1 MSKIFVQQ
9 GNAAVSVSDEMER
22 LVKQL
27 LDANPIIKRAIEDE
41 IEQVYQ
47 DAYRQWP
54 VRVIPPK
61 SADRRKEQTIY
72 AIQQSGKT
80 RQDALAIVEEM
91 TFKPEEGRISPKSQD
106 SKNKLE
112 RGIMVTS
119 DELIGFVR
127 NTAPYAW
134 AITTGTYTLNNLAY
148 GTRTSNEL
156 LWAPVRKAGNKL
168 ANVLADDLLRRA
180 SK

>member
-1 MSKIFVQQ
+1 MSKIFVRQ

-22 LVKQL
+22 LVNKL
-27 LDANPIIKRAIEDE
+27 LDANPIIKKAIENE

-47 DAYRQWP
+47 NAYKQWP

-61 SADRRKEQTIY
+61 SADRRREQTIY

-80 RQDALAIVEEM
+80 QQDALAIVDQM
-91 TFKPEEGRISPKSQD
+91 TFAPLEGKISPKSQD

-119 DELIGFVR
+119 DDLIGFIR

-134 AITTGTYTLNNLAY
+134 AIKTGTYTLNNLAY
-148 GTRTSNEL
+148 GSHTSTVL
-156 LWAPVRKAGNKL
+156 LWSPIQKAANKL
-168 ANVLADDLLRRA
+168 IDVLADDLLQEA
-180 SK
+180 KK

>member
-22 LVKQL
+22 LVNQL

-80 RQDALAIVEEM
+80 RQSRQGHTLSI
-91 TFKPEEGRISPKSQD
+91 IS
-106 SKNKLE
+106 
-112 RGIMVTS
+112 RMVH
-119 DELIGFVR
+119 
-127 NTAPYAW
+127 
-134 AITTGTYTLNNLAY
+134 
-148 GTRTSNEL
+148 
-156 LWAPVRKAGNKL
+156 APVMNYYGLQYGKQGINSRTYSQTIYSGG
-168 ANVLADDLLRRA
+168 LRSNGRL
-180 SK
+180 

>member
-1 MSKIFVQQ
+1 
-9 GNAAVSVSDEMER
+9 
-22 LVKQL
+22 
-27 LDANPIIKRAIEDE
+27 
-41 IEQVYQ
+41 
-47 DAYRQWP
+47 
-54 VRVIPPK
+54 
-61 SADRRKEQTIY
+61 
-72 AIQQSGKT
+72 
-80 RQDALAIVEEM
+80 
-91 TFKPEEGRISPKSQD
+91 
-106 SKNKLE
+106 
-112 RGIMVTS
+112 MVTS

-134 AITTGTYTLNNLAY
+134 AIRTGTYTLNNLAY